1 LHIATIG
8 KHHGRRKKKV
18 HQSSLELAKHNN
30 EIEGTYDERTSSEI
44 EQNESNKRALG
55 F

>member
-1 LHIATIG
+1 LQLIKHI
-8 KHHGRRKKKV
+8 
-18 HQSSLELAKHNN
+18 S
-30 EIEGTYDERTSSEI
+30 EIEGIDDEGNSLKV

>member
-1 LHIATIG
+1 LQLIKHII
-8 KHHGRRKKKV
+8 
-18 HQSSLELAKHNN
+18 
-30 EIEGTYDERTSSEI
+30 EIEGIDDEGTSSKV